1 MTVEE
6 TALFSPIKVG
16 DVELK
21 HRVVLAPLTRFRADK
36 DNEVTDMQVKHYGE
50 RAAHGGSLL
59 ITEATMV
66 NPGSSGYDHTP
77 GIWRES
83 QIGGWKKVF
92 DEIHAKGSSAFMQ
105 LWHSGRCGNPEVLKK
120 LGCDLVSSSDVPM
133 DADSPTPRPL
143 TKEEIKKLVG
153 EYVHAA
159 KNAIAAGADGVEI
172 HCGNGYLM
180 DQFMHENTN
189 KRTDEYGGSIENRAR
204 IVLEVADGIIEAIG
218 AQKLALRFSPWS
230 TFGGMDPGVSPIP
243 QFSYIVSELQRRAN
257 EGKQLAYIHMIEPRV
272 INWADIETANTN
284 RFVRDI
290 WSGALIR
297 AGGYNREDMLKDT
310 AEDPKLLVA
319 MGRYYTS
326 NPDLVAKLKD
336 NTPLVKYNRDTF
348 YTPATSVGYID

>member
-6 TALFSPIKVG
+6 PVLFRPIKVG
-16 DVELK
+16 DVELR
-21 HRVVLAPLTRFRADK
+21 HRVVMAPLTRFRADK
-36 DNEVTDMQVKHYGE
+36 NNEVTEMQVKHYE
-50 RAAHGGSLL
+50 DRAAHGGSLL

-77 GIWRES
+77 GIWKKS
-83 QIGGWKKVF
+83 QVAGWKKVF
-92 DEIHAKGSSAFMQ
+92 DTIHSKGSSVFMQ
-105 LWHSGRCGNPEVLKK
+105 LWHSGRCGDPKVLKS
-120 LGCDLVSSSDVPM
+120 LGYDLVSSSDIPM
-133 DADSPTPRPL
+133 DAYSPTPRPL
-143 TKEEIKKLVG
+143 TKEEIKTLVE
-153 EYVHAA
+153 EYVEAA
-159 KNAIAAGADGVEI
+159 KNAISAGADGVEI

-180 DQFMHENTN
+180 DQFIHENTN
-189 KRTDEYGGSIENRAR
+189 KRTDEYGGSVENRAR
-204 IVLEVADGIIEAIG
+204 LVLEVTDGIIEAIG

-257 EGKQLAYIHMIEPRV
+257 EGNQLAYIHMIEPRV

-290 WSGALIR
+290 WTGILIR

-310 AEDPKLLVA
+310 TEDPKLLVA
-319 MGRYYTS
+319 MGRYFTS
-326 NPDLVAKLKD
+326 NPDLVARLKD
-336 NTPLVKYNRDTF
+336 NIPLAKYNRDTF